1 MKLNLMVENMFKV
14 THFDL
19 CIVLQPFAFEKLS
32 SPTFLQHSRDFRLLL
47 TNIDFM
53 SLFRT
58 TFYAYFNA

>member
-1 MKLNLMVENMFKV
+1 MVENMFKV

-32 SPTFLQHSRDFRLLL
+32 SPTFLQHSRDFWLLL